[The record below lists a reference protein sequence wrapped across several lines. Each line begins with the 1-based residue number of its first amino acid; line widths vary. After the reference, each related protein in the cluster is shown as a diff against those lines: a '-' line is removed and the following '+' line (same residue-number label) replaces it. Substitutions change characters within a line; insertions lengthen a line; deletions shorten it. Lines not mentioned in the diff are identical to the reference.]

1 MAIFRSELLKQ
12 RDRFR
17 IGLDALSRAIG
28 HVGDRHAASADRIHA
43 GAFGDEIK
51 DHGVIASGGGVV
63 KRRES
68 TIVPTRRRLLLLL
81 CAGRCR
87 S

>member
-1 MAIFRSELLKQ
+1 MTILRSELLKQ

-17 IGLDALSRAIG
+17 IRLDALPRTIG
-28 HVGDRHAASADRIHA
+28 HVGDRHAAFADRIDA
-43 GAFGDEIK
+43 RAFGDEIK
-51 DHGVIASGGGVV
+51 DHGVIASGGSVV

-68 TIVPTRRRLLLLL
+68 TIFPTRRRLLLL